1 MPAGMMRGR
10 RALARAAATVAVA
23 VAAAAAAS
31 AAAAD
36 APQPAHAEPYM
47 RVSAD
52 DESFGRT
59 FSGAMVVEVVV
70 GDPGIRSTG
79 EPSGE
84 PSVTVGGEPLRMVQ
98 GSDGSWYAYFADL
111 EAAMAADAAVAR
123 AAGAAGTSMDF
134 GVFCSPGT
142 AAGVLGASF
151 SAADGVAVARAA
163 AGGAD
168 GNAPLSE
175 CTGPADGGSDVLN
188 NVVRRA
194 PRVSDAGSVPA
205 GQIGIDPAAWPVV
218 QLYSLDD
225 EVEVRYERG
234 GGGETAALAYDE
246 MPGVAMS
253 LDREKYPA
261 GAEVFVTISDAQLGQ
276 DPTDRDVWT
285 FSTDPR
291 SPAVF
296 YAGGGGG
303 AGARAVDLAP
313 HLGAMGFED
322 NGVLTIDAGRTVSFK
337 PNGEQPYSRIAPEGG
352 GGEGGGHEA
361 LVTVRETRKSSG
373 VFVSHDSSDESTV
386 WVPRGAP
393 RGTAAVFEYNDRAVS
408 ALTGPTTASL
418 GIGPREGAGGG
429 GGGGAL
435 APGTRAPVTVSDA
448 DRNANP
454 ARIEVLSAGGTGPV
468 PFIRTGSPLT
478 LAGAGGA
485 AWIAADGTAAGA
497 AHEAIDADRIA
508 VALPAGEPAA
518 LVIDAGYDAAAVQ
531 RQLRMGGAGAAGT
544 AWLNYDIRSLAGPGG
559 TAGAT
564 VGIAFGGTA
573 GSPGPAA
580 KTWDASP
587 GRGTVRA
594 PDGYGNAA
602 GGALFI
608 VSMPGGFAEPGPAAG
623 GGAAGAG
630 AAVYLD
636 LFSFGSDGRGVF
648 SNAVYRL
655 ELEETSADSGVF
667 GGTVEYV
674 VVDERNAG
682 DPALAASLSA
692 YGDDARIAVAGGGGR
707 WGGDDDMTVVYKDV
721 DGGGGGGAEQ
731 VAAEAGTAAHAGSVH
746 MGAQSY
752 RFGRPVTITV
762 VDADLNTDHG
772 RIEAYHVVGD
782 PSSPHADTVAAGGA
796 PLLEVTIKG
805 ERYRGCTVGGVEHG
819 GLAASGFALVE
830 TGPATGVFEGTFKM
844 PSRICSADGSRLIS
858 PAGGK
863 VDARYYDYADEHGNP
878 SIVDAS
884 PRTAAPAADAE
895 AAPAAAGGP
904 AAAADAAAGGPAPAA
919 DAEAEAADSALR
931 IPAGARQVAM
941 LRGEQMSDA
950 ELLGVLRGLIDAGAV
965 KDRPRPDAGSGEE
978 APVRV
983 PAWFKVPAAWW
994 GDGRVSDAEFASAA
1008 QYVLDRGIVSFPG

>member
-10 RALARAAATVAVA
+10 RALARAAAAVA
-23 VAAAAAAS
+23 VAAAAAA
-31 AAAAD
+31 AAAAAE

-175 CTGPADGGSDVLN
+175 CTGPVDGGSDVLN

-225 EVEVRYERG
+225 EVEVRYKRG

-337 PNGEQPYSRIAPEGG
+337 PNGEQPYSRIEPEGG
-352 GGEGGGHEA
+352 GGGGHEA

-408 ALTGPTTASL
+408 ALTGSTTASL
-418 GIGPREGAGGG
+418 GIGPRAGAGGV
-429 GGGGAL
+429 GGGAL

-448 DRNANP
+448 DRNTNP

-485 AWIAADGTAAGA
+485 AWIAAGGTAAGA
-497 AHEAIDADRIA
+497 AHGAIDADRIA

-531 RQLRMGGAGAAGT
+531 RQLRVGGAGAAGT

-608 VSMPGGFAEPGPAAG
+608 VSMPGGFAAPGPAAG
-623 GGAAGAG
+623 GEEEAV

-636 LFSFGSDGRGVF
+636 LFSFGSDGQGVF

-707 WGGDDDMTVVYKDV
+707 GGGDDGVTVAYKDV
-721 DGGGGGGAEQ
+721 DGGGGGGSEQ

-772 RIEAYHVVGD
+772 RIEAYHVVDD

-878 SIVDAS
+878 TTVDAS
-884 PRTAAPAADAE
+884 PRTAAPAADAG
-895 AAPAAAGGP
+895 AAPAADGP
-904 AAAADAAAGGPAPAA
+904 ATDAGAAP
-919 DAEAEAADSALR
+919 AADSALR

-965 KDRPRPDAGSGEE
+965 KDRPRPEAGSGEE